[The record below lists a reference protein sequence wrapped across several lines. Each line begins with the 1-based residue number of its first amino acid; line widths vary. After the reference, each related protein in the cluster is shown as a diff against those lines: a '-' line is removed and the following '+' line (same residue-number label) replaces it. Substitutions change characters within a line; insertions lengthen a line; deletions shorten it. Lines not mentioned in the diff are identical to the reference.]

1 MVHRFID
8 WLFVC
13 LIYSDARTMAREVKE
28 IILETIEKYGNKT
41 RKESEEF
48 LKRMESQKRYS
59 ADVWS

>member
-1 MVHRFID
+1 
-8 WLFVC
+8 
-13 LIYSDARTMAREVKE
+13 MAREVKE